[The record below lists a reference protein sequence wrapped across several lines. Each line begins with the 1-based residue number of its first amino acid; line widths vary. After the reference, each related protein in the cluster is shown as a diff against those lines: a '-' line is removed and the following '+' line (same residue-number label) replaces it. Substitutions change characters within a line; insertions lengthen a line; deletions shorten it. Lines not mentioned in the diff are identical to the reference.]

1 MAKYLIT
8 GGTGLVG
15 KRLIEKITSNG
26 DEAVFVSRTCN
37 QKSDGCYEWNVKA
50 QKIDLNAFNGVD
62 YLVHLAGA
70 GIADK
75 RWNEERKQEIIDSRV
90 NSTKLLIDTIKENN
104 IELKGIVAASAIG
117 YYGTTTTSKLYT
129 EEDGPE
135 NGYLAHVVKLWEEAT
150 SAFRSLG
157 TATTQLRIGVVL
169 AKEGGALKEMTN
181 PPVLAALGHG
191 KQNIPWVHI
200 DDLCDMILWS
210 LSLKKD
216 TVYNA
221 VGPEYVNNKQF
232 MKTISKYSPKP
243 LMPINAP
250 AFVLKLMLGEM
261 ASLVLEG
268 SKISFEKIQ
277 KEGFRF
283 SYKTAQAALKE
294 CLQS

>member
-1 MAKYLIT
+1 MAKFLIT

-15 KRLIEKITSNG
+15 KRLIDKIVANG
-26 DEAVFVSRTCN
+26 DEAVYVSRTCKQ
-37 QKSDGCYEWNVKA
+37 QKGCFEWNVKA
-50 QKIDLNAFNGVD
+50 QTMDINAFSGVD

-75 RWNEERKQEIIDSRV
+75 RWDAKRKQEIIDSRV
-90 NSTKLLIDTIKENN
+90 NSTKLLIDTIKKNN
-104 IELKGIVAASAIG
+104 IELKGAVAASAIG
-117 YYGTTTTSKLYT
+117 FYGTETTPKVYK

-135 NGYLAHVVKLWEEAT
+135 KGYLAHVVKLWEEAT
-150 SAFRSLG
+150 SKFRELG
-157 TATTQLRIGVVL
+157 VATTQLRIGVVL

-210 LSLKKD
+210 LDNKKN

-232 MKTISKYSPKP
+232 MKTISMFSPKP

-268 SKISFEKIQ
+268 SKISSEKIQ

-283 SYKTAQAALKE
+283 SYETAQAALKE